1 MDIAERI
8 NEIYDEL
15 IEIRRY
21 LHMHPELSNEEY
33 NTQKKI
39 MSFLAENKIEN
50 IKIANTGV
58 LGIINGNNSRNTSV
72 ALRADI
78 DALPIQE
85 MNNTEYKSKTNG
97 VMHACGHDVHTTILL
112 GVSKILNELKDEF
125 AGNVKLM
132 FQPAEETTGGALP
145 MIKDGCLDNP
155 KVDYVLGLHV
165 MPYLE
170 TGKIE
175 LKHDKLN
182 AASDMIEITF
192 KGKSGHG
199 AYPETTVDAIV
210 IASHAITA
218 LQTLTSRNISPL
230 NSCVLSFG
238 TIHGGTQS
246 NVISN
251 EVKITGTLRT
261 LDKAT
266 RDFAHKRIKDIVD
279 FESKVFGGSY
289 DLKINNGYE
298 PLINNNEIIDIINE
312 TAISSIGK
320 ENIVFKKFPSLGVED
335 FSYFSNRV
343 KGAFYHLGCK
353 KDNLETSLHANN
365 FDVDENCI
373 KTGILMQIKT
383 TLKLLEM

>member
-1 MDIAERI
+1 MDITNRI

-39 MSFLAENKIEN
+39 MSFLNENKIEN
-50 IKIANTGV
+50 NKIANTGV
-58 LGIINGNNSRNTSV
+58 LGIINGNKSNNKTV

-78 DALPIQE
+78 DALPIHE
-85 MNNTEYKSKTNG
+85 INEVDYKSKTDG
-97 VMHACGHDVHTTILL
+97 IMHACGHDVHTTILL
-112 GVSKILNELKDEF
+112 GVAKILNELKNDF
-125 AGNVKLM
+125 SGNVKLM

-145 MIKDGCLDNP
+145 MIEEGCLENP

-199 AYPETTVDAIV
+199 AYPETTIDAIV
-210 IASHAITA
+210 IASHTITA
-218 LQTLTSRNISPL
+218 LQTLISRNISPL

-261 LDKAT
+261 LDKKT
-266 RDFAHKRIKDIVD
+266 REFAYKRIKEIVD
-279 FESKVFGGSY
+279 FQTKVFGGSY

-298 PLINNNEIIDIINE
+298 PLINNNKIIDIINE
-312 TAISSIGK
+312 TAISSIGH
-320 ENIVFKKFPSLGVED
+320 ENIVFKELPSLGVED
-335 FSYFSNRV
+335 FSYFSNRI

-353 KDNLETSLHANN
+353 KDNLKTSLHANN

-383 TLKLLEM
+383 TLKLLKI